1 MQSLSCTVIFMSASI
16 MYLISGC
23 IDFAMHGDAMP
34 PLSRDA
40 QHGHAI
46 TQSIRQFIGHGQK
59 PHDLGLGGPLVK
71 MQHGQHLTMQ
81 YMGHWKHGTHGSQQD
96 IRTPAADNGKRR
108 LGKQVLTMSAL

>member
-1 MQSLSCTVIFMSASI
+1 MSASI

-108 LGKQVLTMSAL
+108 LGKQVLTMSALKK